1 MTATPT
7 FESYDDNEEDVVL
20 WRALRPQTPGR
31 YVEVLQA
38 GGNEPE
44 DTSAT
49 RALYEKGWSGLVV
62 TPDGELAARRRKLRE
77 RDVTVTATASR
88 RDAKAGTPP
97 PPERR
102 VSSLIGGL
110 GWDASDI
117 HAMIVDFPDAELSVL
132 EGTDLTAWRPW
143 IVVVRAR
150 EEPAGAGRAN
160 LQAWMSSA
168 GYEQTM
174 FDGASVWFVSE
185 ERSPLLAAKLRYPA
199 RPFDSYTTRAFRA
212 AQSRLADLEAGL
224 ARVETAA
231 SELRSDVAA
240 WRSKAVS
247 AWAAQRCAVAERDEI
262 AAELAAVGADG
273 CGHLGEIERL
283 QADLADMRHS
293 TSWQVTAP
301 LRRVASLRKPHP

>member
-38 GGNEPE
+38 GGDEAE

-49 RALYEKGWSGLVV
+49 RALYDRGWSGLVV
-62 TPDGELAARRRKLRE
+62 TPDGELAARRRSLRE
-77 RDVTVTATASR
+77 RDVTVTATASG
-88 RDAKAGTPP
+88 RDTTAGTPET
-97 PPERR
+97 PERR
-102 VSSLIGGL
+102 VSSLVGGL
-110 GWDASDI
+110 GWDATDI
-117 HAMIVDFPDAELSVL
+117 HAMIVDLPGSELAVL
-132 EGTDLTAWRPW
+132 EGADLAAWRPW
-143 IVVVRAR
+143 IVVVRSC
-150 EEPAGAGRAN
+150 EEPAGAGSALR
-160 LQAWMSSA
+160 AWMSGA
-168 GYEQTM
+168 GYEHTM

-185 ERSPLLAAKLRYPA
+185 ERGPLLAAKLRYPA
-199 RPFDSYTTRAFRA
+199 RPFDGYTTRAHRA

-224 ARVETAA
+224 ARLEAA
-231 SELRSDVAA
+231 AGELRSDVAA

-262 AAELAAVGADG
+262 AADLAARGEDS

-283 QADLADMRHS
+283 QADLADMHHS

-301 LRRVASLRKPHP
+301 LRRVASLRKLHP